1 MSEDRQKLK
10 HLLISEEI
18 AQIEALRKLLEDQN
32 KFAQKVSDV
41 LDQATDLTIKKNP
54 RFQKKFSKIDSKSFA
69 RHIKANKQ
77 TFIDA
82 LLPIIGPM
90 IRQSVT
96 NAIRRFV
103 ADVNRAMEMGFS
115 AKALKWRWQA
125 ITTGVPFAELVFNN
139 TIQYQ
144 VQQIFLIDNETG
156 LLIEYAG
163 QEDALLQDK
172 DAMSAMLTAIQDFVK
187 DSIDHDSEGLSAA
200 ELGDNLLWLIRGSH
214 ANLAV
219 VVKGAPTSRLRDRLT
234 DACEEIHADFSEDL
248 ENQEKWNNNPEL
260 KVQLEQL
267 LLTKTQSDDQE
278 AKKSINWWPWIIII
292 LAIFS
297 WLFWSQY
304 QKQQSYQQHLEI
316 LSQSPGFVLQ
326 NFAMDGDHY
335 IATGLKDPDADL
347 SHLPTTIKVN
357 STPFISLDDR
367 MISSRVVR
375 FLSWDKVQISVENGH
390 VTLTGN
396 QPELINVE
404 EKVKKLALLPGV
416 RSVDNRLVQPID
428 LAQELAKFLQ
438 ENPAPEKIHLS
449 LNQDTIII
457 SGQAVEAVANP
468 FITQVNNQ
476 FSVVDK
482 SSLAVFTSEQIIS
495 NIANSHLQMIN
506 PTTLTAEQNEA
517 LHSIADQFKLL
528 TVEQA
533 SRQLKLLPRSDCQG
547 TIEKSNSYMNSRAQL
562 VRTSLLDAGLTE
574 DEILTEI
581 NYCEQSTEV
590 VNIDM
595 LGVWFEVVE

>member
-10 HLLISEEI
+10 QLLLNEEI
-18 AQIEALRKLLEDQN
+18 AQIEALRKLLEDQ
-32 KFAQKVSDV
+32 KQFSQKVSDV
-41 LDQATDLTIKKNP
+41 LDHATDLTIKKNP
-54 RFQKKFSKIDSKSFA
+54 RFQKKFSKLDSKSFA

-139 TIQYQ
+139 TIAYQ
-144 VQQIFLIDNETG
+144 VQQIFLIDDETG

-187 DSIDHDSEGLSAA
+187 DSIDHESEGLSAA
-200 ELGDNLLWLIRGSH
+200 ELGDKLLWLIKGSH

-234 DACEEIHADFSEDL
+234 DACEEIHAEFSEDL
-248 ENQEKWNNNPEL
+248 ENQEKWNNNSEL

-267 LLTKTQSDDQE
+267 LLTKSQSEDQDS
-278 AKKSINWWPWIIII
+278 KKNINWWPWLIIT
-292 LAIFS
+292 LALVS
-297 WLFWSQY
+297 WLSWNGFQQ
-304 QKQQSYQQHLEI
+304 QKSYRQHLET
-316 LSQSPGFVLQ
+316 LNNTPGFVLQ
-326 NFAMDGDHY
+326 ELTFDDDHF
-335 IATGLKDPDADL
+335 IAKGLKDPDADL
-347 SHLPTTIKVN
+347 THLSSEVTIE
-357 STPFISLDDR
+357 STPFISLDDP
-367 MISSRVVR
+367 MILSRVEN
-375 FLSWDKVQISVENGH
+375 FLKDDDIQVAVKNGQ
-390 VTLTGN
+390 VSLTGL
-396 QPELINVE
+396 QPTNMERRINDLRLI
-404 EKVKKLALLPGV
+404 PGV
-416 RSVDNRLVQPID
+416 RSIDNQLVQQITTQQK
-428 LAQELAKFLQ
+428 LANFLQ
-438 ENPAPEKIHLS
+438 ANPLPDNIHVS
-449 LNQDTIII
+449 LNDDIISL
-457 SGQAVEAVANP
+457 SGQAVSTVANP
-468 FITQVNNQ
+468 FIEKVNNH
-476 FSVVDK
+476 FNKVDS
-482 SSLAVFTSEQIIS
+482 SSLEIYTTEQLKS
-495 NIANSHLQMIN
+495 NIANTYLPMAN
-506 PTTLTAEQNEA
+506 PHTFSNEQIDL
-517 LHSIADQFKLL
+517 LHTIIDKFNLL

-533 SRQLKLLPRSDCQG
+533 SRRLKIKPRSDCQG
-547 TIEKSNSYMNSRAQL
+547 TIEKSNKYINSRAEL
-562 VRTSLLDAGLTE
+562 VKQSLLDAGLLE
-574 DEILTEI
+574 KQILTEI
-581 NYCEQSTEV
+581 KYCEQSTDI